1 MSHSVANRETSL
13 LGSLFDDAALF
24 PPGNAPM
31 DQAVR
36 SHLEHL
42 RSWYAD
48 FVGPFVCSHHRLFEL
63 EQVLCEVGVRSF
75 DVSATVPEGPLAL
88 PDALA
93 TAGECRSVQL
103 VAVEVPHSGVT
114 PAQIVEFV
122 RIHAAPTAVFVEIPI
137 PELTG
142 ALATD
147 LATCG
152 LRAKLRTGGTTAVA
166 FPSEPALA
174 AALAALVAARVTFKC
189 TGGLHSAVRHRDDA
203 TGFEHQ
209 GFLNIALA
217 VRELHRAAAPT
228 AVEAVLADGDAARI
242 ARLTGE
248 LTSTEIAG
256 VRSLFQSFGTCSIDE
271 PLSDLLHLGLVEPP

>member
-1 MSHSVANRETSL
+1 VSQSVAHRETSL
-13 LGSLFDDAALF
+13 LGSLFDDAAIF

-31 DQAVR
+31 RQAVR
-36 SHLEHL
+36 SHLEYL

-48 FVGPFVCSHHRLFEL
+48 FVGPFVCPHHRLLEL
-63 EQVLCEVGVRSF
+63 EQALGEVGARSF
-75 DVSATVPEGPLAL
+75 GVIVTVPEGPLAL

-93 TAGECRSVQL
+93 TARECRSVQL
-103 VAVEVPHSGVT
+103 VAVEVTHSGVT

-122 RIHAAPTAVFVEIPI
+122 RIQAAPAAVFVEIPVAQ
-137 PELTG
+137 LTG

-147 LATCG
+147 LAIYG

-174 AALAALVAARVTFKC
+174 AALAALVAAGVTFKC

-217 VRELHRAAAPT
+217 VRELQRVAAPA

-248 LTSTEIAG
+248 LTSTDIEG